1 MPSLL
6 QSMRDGIGHRHLLGA
21 MLVTS
26 MVAGRVTTN
35 TGRYKVFPVAG
46 SADRKSVV

>member
-1 MPSLL
+1 M
-6 QSMRDGIGHRHLLGA
+6 LGA

-35 TGRYKVFPVAG
+35 SGRYKIFPIVG
-46 SADRKSVV
+46 GVLMIVGLYLRP